1 METRDF
7 IDNFDLDVAVPI
19 TYLLYNV
26 AQIER
31 RTTLRATDAFI
42 R

>member
-7 IDNFDLDVAVPI
+7 IDNFDLDVPVPI

-31 RTTLRATDAFI
+31 RLTLRATDPFI